1 MKNSIEALK
10 SICKKREIGSRK
22 FDDIAHKLEVYDK
35 IVCDDKTKPF
45 IEEISQLNGVSEVD
59 KFCLNFIDKMQDHLW
74 RTISIL
80 SSKNQ
85 LAQAQNIRDDVV
97 NEICN
102 EILVPSYFGF
112 ESEDLIKFL
121 NFIKDAIETHFRVCI
136 YYKDEDEVEDN
147 E

>member
-1 MKNSIEALK
+1 MKSIDELNSIVLK
-10 SICKKREIGSRK
+10 RKKDGRVY
-22 FDDIAHKLEVYDK
+22 DDIVRKLEVYDY
-35 IVCDDKTKPF
+35 IVRDDKTKPF
-45 IEEISQLNGVSEVD
+45 IESISKLDGISKTD

-112 ESEDLIKFL
+112 ESEDSIKFL
-121 NFIKDAIETHFRVCI
+121 NFIKDAIETHYRVCI
-136 YYKDEDEVEDN
+136 YYKDEDEVKKN